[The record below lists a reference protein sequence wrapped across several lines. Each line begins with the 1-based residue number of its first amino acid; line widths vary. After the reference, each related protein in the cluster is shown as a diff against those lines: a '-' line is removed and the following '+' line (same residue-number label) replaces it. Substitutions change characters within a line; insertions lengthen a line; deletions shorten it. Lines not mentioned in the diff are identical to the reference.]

1 LKRLAAA
8 LFAVTAPLV
17 GSIHPIPTPTSG
29 AACTNPQSH
38 KEDPLLQRPHGAL
51 HAQRARYAGN
61 CGRSVVS
68 AFIGTAF
75 AQDDAA
81 AARLS
86 GGASPAN
93 CGASCKSSLTFS
105 TRPFRARY
113 MSLETIAPLGNDPN
127 ASLRQ
132 SLTDR
137 AHAGEC
143 GGSSTTYTKLEATIL
158 TERIRQ

>member
-1 LKRLAAA
+1 MVHFMRNALAMPAI
-8 LFAVTAPLV
+8 V
-17 GSIHPIPTPTSG
+17 GGPSSPPS
-29 AACTNPQSH
+29 S
-38 KEDPLLQRPHGAL
+38 
-51 HAQRARYAGN
+51 
-61 CGRSVVS
+61 
-68 AFIGTAF
+68 

-105 TRPFRARY
+105 TRPFGARY